1 MLGHKVFEYGAE
13 SKERSIQK
21 EREQGVLQALFFSKL
36 PDNPQEPDFMSEEH
50 EESKTI
56 PLDDVSNFSLRYN
69 TFHTKAFFHFEIE
82 GTFLKGVAR
91 VCRSGYCS
99 AVVILDCLSGVR
111 SN

>member
-1 MLGHKVFEYGAE
+1 MFEYGAE

-56 PLDDVSNFSLRYN
+56 PLDDVSNLLRHKAL
-69 TFHTKAFFHFEIE
+69 HTKAFFNFEIE

-91 VCRSGYCS
+91 VCLSGYCS
-99 AVVILDCLSGVR
+99 GFVI
-111 SN
+111 